1 MKKAIFTLA
10 IGDNP
15 MYRAA
20 VDSFK
25 EYGKKIGADVIV
37 SDQLHYKININN
49 PKFDASPAWSE
60 KLYIQEIL
68 KEYDR
73 VLYLDADIIVTP
85 EARDIF
91 ELYPDLDTV
100 YMFNE
105 GFHRD
110 RSQQAQQINTVL
122 GEVDWPKEN
131 NQVVYYNSGMFLISK
146 ETGLFD
152 NANIEEMQAI
162 CNEVKFYDQ
171 TYINYLIRRDN
182 INSVGVE
189 ANFNRMQLLGHDNY
203 QDADFIH
210 YSGRGYRQKV
220 PMRELK
226 YIIDYCK
233 LYSGTLSEAEVLK
246 FKQESWN
253 WYILKQNRKTKLP
266 RSLLSFIFGLFHPS
280 HKY

>member
-15 MYRAA
+15 MYKAA
-20 VDSFK
+20 VESFK
-25 EYGKKIGADVIV
+25 AYGKKVGADVIV
-37 SDQLHYKININN
+37 SDRLHYKVDIKN
-49 PKFDASPAWSE
+49 PKFDASPAWCE
-60 KLYIQEIL
+60 KLYITDLL

-105 GFHRD
+105 GCHRD
-110 RSQQAQQINTVL
+110 RGQQAEQINDVL
-122 GEVDWPKEN
+122 GAVHWPKEN
-131 NQVVYYNSGMFLISK
+131 EQVVYYNSGMFLVSK
-146 ETGLFD
+146 ETGLFN
-152 NANIEEMQAI
+152 NASVEEMQAI

-171 TYINYLIRRDN
+171 TYINYLIRRDG
-182 INSVGVE
+182 IKSVAVE
-189 ANFNRMQLLGHDNY
+189 SNFNRMQLLGYDDYKN
-203 QDADFIH
+203 ADFIH

-226 YIIDYCK
+226 YIIDYCD
-233 LYSGTLSEAEVLK
+233 LFADSLSESEKLEY
-246 FKQESWN
+246 KQQSWH
-253 WYILKQNRKTKLP
+253 WYMLKQYRKTKLP
-266 RSLLSFIFGLFHPS
+266 ICFLSFIFGLFHPS
-280 HKY
+280 HKH

>member
-60 KLYIQEIL
+60 KLYIQELL

-105 GFHRD
+105 GLHRD
-110 RSQQAQQINTVL
+110 RSQQAEQINNVL
-122 GEVDWPKEN
+122 GEVNWPKEN
-131 NQVVYYNSGMFLISK
+131 DQVIYYNSGMFLVSK

-189 ANFNRMQLLGHDNY
+189 ANFNRMQLLSHENY
-203 QDADFIH
+203 QTADFIH

-226 YIIDYCK
+226 YIIDYCQ
-233 LYSGTLSEAEVLK
+233 LYSDSLSEAEVLK

-253 WYILKQNRKTKLP
+253 WYILKQYRKTKLP
-266 RSLLSFIFGLFHPS
+266 MSFLSFVFGLFHPS

>member
-20 VDSFK
+20 VESFK
-25 EYGKKIGADVIV
+25 AYGKRIGADVIV
-37 SDQLHYKININN
+37 SDELHYPINVHN

-60 KLYIQEIL
+60 KLHIAEVL

-85 EARDIF
+85 WARDIF
-91 ELYPDLDTV
+91 AQYPDKDTV

-105 GFHRD
+105 GRHRD
-110 RSQQAQQINTVL
+110 RAAQAEQINQVL
-122 GEVDWPKEN
+122 GEVSWPKEDGLT
-131 NQVVYYNSGMFLISK
+131 VYYNSGMFLVSK

-152 NANIEEMQAI
+152 NAGIEEMQAI
-162 CNEVKFYDQ
+162 CNQVKFYDQ
-171 TYINYLIRRDN
+171 TYINYLIRRDA
-182 INSVGVE
+182 IKSVGVE
-189 ANFNRMQLLGHDNY
+189 SGFNRMMLLGYDDY
-203 QDADFIH
+203 KKADFIH

-226 YIIDYCK
+226 YIIDYCDMYK
-233 LYSGTLSEAEVLK
+233 DSLTAAEILEYK
-246 FKQESWN
+246 KQAWH
-253 WYILKQNRKTKLP
+253 WYMLKQQRKTKLP
-266 RSLLSFIFGLFHPS
+266 IPLLSFVFGLIHPS

>member
-20 VDSFK
+20 VESFK
-25 EYGKKIGADVIV
+25 AYGEKIGADVIV
-37 SDQLHYKININN
+37 SDQLHYKIHVNN

-60 KLYIQEIL
+60 KLYISEIL
-68 KEYDR
+68 KKYDR

-85 EARDIF
+85 WARDIF
-91 ELYPDLDTV
+91 SQYPDLDTV

-105 GFHRD
+105 GRHRD
-110 RSQQAQQINTVL
+110 RSEQATQINAVL
-122 GEVDWPKEN
+122 GDVTWPKED
-131 NQVVYYNSGMFLISK
+131 NQVVYYNSGMFLVSK

-152 NANIEEMQAI
+152 HANIEEMQTI
-162 CNEVKFYDQ
+162 CNQVKFYDQ

-182 INSVGVE
+182 IKSVGVE
-189 ANFNRMQLLGHDNY
+189 ANFNRMQLLGHDDY
-203 QDADFIH
+203 QKADFIH

-226 YIIDYCK
+226 YIIDYCDMFK
-233 LYSGTLSEAEVLK
+233 DSLSDAEILK
-246 FKQESWN
+246 FKQQAWN
-253 WYILKQNRKTKLP
+253 WYMLKQYRKTKLP
-266 RSLLSFIFGLFHPS
+266 VPFLSAVFGLFHPQ